1 MYFGVCTCVNAR
13 VERSVRE
20 PVRTDAFADS
30 TGTGLAGRAPS
41 ITCVLWPGQSAG
53 RGDRTM
59 SGAAP
64 PAKFMVA
71 RLSQR
76 GRMCVQDSEGSYG
89 RERMMRVYA
98 RHTVHA
104 FITRAARRAGCTHGR
119 ACTCTSTVRSA
130 HTADTLLRLLSLLH
144 GTHPGIP
151 KFMWT
156 WSVVHPST

>member
-13 VERSVRE
+13 VERSVQE
-20 PVRTDAFADS
+20 PVRMDACADS

-41 ITCVLWPGQSAG
+41 ITYVRWPGQSAG
-53 RGDRTM
+53 RGDRTW

-76 GRMCVQDSEGSYG
+76 GRMCVQDSEGAHG
-89 RERMMRVYA
+89 RERMMRTLGIRGA
-98 RHTVHA
+98 RFHHP
-104 FITRAARRAGCTHGR
+104 
-119 ACTCTSTVRSA
+119 RSA
-130 HTADTLLRLLSLLH
+130 PCGMRTRPRLQSPRPFDRPTRPIHCSDCNLFCM
-144 GTHPGIP
+144 GPIQVRIP